1 MLLSS
6 AIKTPKKASHYLPV
20 GLSLI
25 LGVGLSVAAA
35 AMVWKSEIASTKARF
50 DRQKENLAVTLQQKI
65 EDYEQKTE
73 SMGAFYDAS
82 DNVTRADFKQF
93 AQHGLDRYPGI
104 MGIAWGKLVL
114 GNQRSAYE
122 QAMQAE
128 GFANFRITER
138 NEQGELITASE
149 RDRYLPITYGEPL
162 QVYNSL
168 LGYDFSSRPQ
178 LLAAVEKAR
187 DTGAMVATERF
198 VLLSKVPGFI
208 LIGPVYLRDRP
219 KDTLSDRRSSFV
231 GIVYTVYELAEM
243 ISDSIEGLNLNHLD
257 FYLSDKSAESDNRF
271 LIFYDSQTGELVDNG
286 EPPKLSVTGKGF
298 LCRDLT
304 NCTYSIKVANHSWSL
319 VILPRSEFAGTRWHT
334 LATLAIGLLLTSVLV
349 VYLGMSIGR
358 RVEIERSNLAL
369 ERSQSELSA
378 KATEL
383 EQALEQ
389 LQRTQ
394 SQLVQTEK
402 MSSLGQLVA
411 GVAHEINNPVSF
423 IYGNIN
429 HVEQYSQDLLNLL
442 KLYNEQYPHPTVA
455 IQDLVEEIDMDFLMA
470 DLPKTLS
477 SMKLGAER
485 IQKIVLS
492 LRNFSRMDEAQMK
505 SVDIHEG
512 IESTL
517 MILQSRLKKTDGEP
531 GIILIKE
538 YGNLPPVECYPG
550 HLNQVLMHILS
561 NAIDALEM
569 RSPSAVRVFSST
581 ITIRTLL
588 LEKDSHVA
596 IRIADNGPG
605 MTEEVIDRMFNPFF
619 TTKPV
624 GKGTG
629 LGLAISYQIVV
640 EKHGGE
646 LKCSSEPGRGTEF
659 SIEIPIC
666 QICK

>member
-1 MLLSS
+1 MLLNSV
-6 AIKTPKKASHYLPV
+6 IKTHERASNYLPV

-25 LGVGLSVAAA
+25 VGVGLSVAAA
-35 AMVWKSEIASTKARF
+35 AMVWKLEIASTKARF
-50 DRQKENLAVTLQQKI
+50 DRQKENLAVTLQDII
-65 EDYEQKTE
+65 EDHEENTE
-73 SMGAFYDAS
+73 SLGAFYDAS
-82 DNVTRADFKQF
+82 DNVTRADFHSFTQF
-93 AQHGLDRYPGI
+93 LLSHESAIGGIGWAQ
-104 MGIAWGKLVL
+104 AVL
-114 GNQRSAYE
+114 GNQRIAYE

-128 GFANFRITER
+128 GLTNFRIKEGKDR
-138 NEQGELITASE
+138 GELITASE

-162 QVYNSL
+162 QSYQEL
-168 LGYDFSSRPQ
+168 LGYDLAMNREFM
-178 LLAAVEKAR
+178 AAVEKALDR
-187 DTGAMVATERF
+187 GAIAATERL
-198 VLLSKVPGFI
+198 VLLNQVPGFI
-208 LIGPVYLRDRP
+208 LIRPVYRGSKATP
-219 KDTLSDRRSSFV
+219 EDRRSSFV

-243 ISDSIEGLNLNHLD
+243 ISDSIKGLNLNHID
-257 FYLSDKSAESDNRF
+257 FYLRDESAQEDNRF
-271 LIFYDSQTGELVDNG
+271 LIFYDSQTGDLVD
-286 EPPKLSVTGKGF
+286 EQKRQKLLFARRSF
-298 LCRDLT
+298 ICRDLT
-304 NCTYSIKVANHSWSL
+304 NCTYSLKVANHEWSL
-319 VILPRSEFAGTRWHT
+319 VILPTSGFAGTRWHT
-334 LATLAIGLLLTSVLV
+334 LETLAIGLLLTSVLV

-378 KATEL
+378 KAMEL

-389 LQRTQ
+389 LKRTQ

-402 MSSLGQLVA
+402 MSSLGELVA

-429 HVEQYSQDLLNLL
+429 HVEQYTKDLLNLL
-442 KLYNEQYPHPTVA
+442 KLYNARYPHPPGV
-455 IQDLVEEIDMDFLMA
+455 IQDFVAEIDLDFLIT
-470 DLPKTLS
+470 DLPKTLY
-477 SMKLGAER
+477 SMKFGAER

-531 GIILIKE
+531 GIITIKE
-538 YGNLPPVECYPG
+538 YGNLPAVECYPG
-550 HLNQVLMHILS
+550 HLNQVLMHIIS

-569 RSPSAVRVFSST
+569 RSPSSIRAVAST

-605 MTEEVIDRMFNPFF
+605 MTKEVQDRIFNPFF

-640 EKHGGE
+640 EKHGGQ
-646 LKCSSEPGRGTEF
+646 LKCSSEPGRGTQF

-666 QICK
+666 QSCRK

>member
-1 MLLSS
+1 MILNSV
-6 AIKTPKKASHYLPV
+6 IKTHDKASNYLPV

-25 LGVGLSVAAA
+25 VGVGLSVAAA

-65 EDYEQKTE
+65 EDYEQNTE

-93 AQHGLDRYPGI
+93 AQHGLERYPGI
-104 MGIAWGKLVL
+104 TGIAWGKLVL

-128 GFANFRITER
+128 GFANLRITER
-138 NEQGELITASE
+138 NEQGEFITASE
-149 RDRYLPITYGEPL
+149 RDRYMPITYGEPL
-162 QVYNSL
+162 QNYQEL
-168 LGYDFSSRPQ
+168 LGYDIVAEQ
-178 LLAAVEKAR
+178 TLIAAVEKAR
-187 DTGAMVATERF
+187 NTGEMVATERF
-198 VLLSKVPGFI
+198 VLLTKVPGFV
-208 LIGPVYLRDRP
+208 LLRPVYLRDGP

-243 ISDSIEGLNLNHLD
+243 VSDSIKGLNLNHLD
-257 FYLSDKSAESDNRF
+257 FYLRDESAQEDNRF
-271 LIFYDSQTGELVDNG
+271 LIFYDSQTGDLVDEG
-286 EPPKLSVTGKGF
+286 ERPKRPVPGRSF

-319 VILPRSEFAGTRWHT
+319 VILPTSSFAGTRWHT

-349 VYLGMSIGR
+349 VYLGMAIGR

-369 ERSQSELSA
+369 ERSQLELSA
-378 KATEL
+378 KAMEL

-442 KLYNEQYPHPTVA
+442 KLYNNKYPHPPGV
-455 IQDLVEEIDMDFLMA
+455 IQELVEEIDMDFVIA

-477 SMKLGAER
+477 SMKFGAER

-517 MILQSRLKKTDGEP
+517 MILQSRLQKTDGDP

-550 HLNQVLMHILS
+550 HLNQVFINILS

-569 RSPSAVRVFSST
+569 RSPSSVRVFSST

-596 IRIADNGPG
+596 ICIADNGPG
-605 MTEEVIDRMFNPFF
+605 MTQEVLDRMFNPFF

-640 EKHGGE
+640 EKHGGQ